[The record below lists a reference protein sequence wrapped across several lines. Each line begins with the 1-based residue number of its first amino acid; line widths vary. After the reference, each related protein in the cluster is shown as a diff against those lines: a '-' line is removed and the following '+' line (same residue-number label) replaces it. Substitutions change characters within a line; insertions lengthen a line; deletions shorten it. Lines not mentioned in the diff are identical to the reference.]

1 MRIEPYV
8 PTSLLAANLSVLP
21 ASKEK
26 KYPAVGS
33 WKTYQ
38 ERLPSE
44 HEVETWFANQH
55 DALCLV
61 CGKVSGNLEVIDFDH
76 GGELFESWKAQ
87 VPPEILDRLLIEK
100 TPSGGYHVA
109 YRSEKEICGSL
120 KLAEGIRE
128 TGKYQTLIETRGEGG
143 LFLCAP
149 SRDYTLIQG
158 DYAQLPVLTAK
169 ERDTILQAAYDMD
182 ERPNHSK
189 TPANV
194 TPAAPGQN
202 TTYTAFGNSSFEIL
216 PGEDYNAKADSR
228 DLLIRHGWQSMGVQP
243 DGSEYFRRPD
253 KITGGHSASY
263 KDKVLYVF
271 SSNAYPFEAQ
281 KGYSPFHVYALL
293 EHKGDFTEA
302 AATLI
307 EKGYGKEVKLPEVDL
322 SEFFENLNKDLAKA
336 EAAAE
341 TAEPVNPTTGVAVPA
356 EPPKAE
362 KHFFTASELMGEYKE
377 MKEELIQGLL
387 RREEVMNVVAAPKT
401 GKSWLVMQLALALAS
416 GGYCFGRKCTK
427 TRVLLVDNELH
438 KETLSCRLRRVA
450 DAMGIGSNST
460 YLNDLVVFPQ
470 RGCGAA
476 KDMLSLRNLLE
487 PYDGEPFGV
496 VILDALYKA
505 LPKDVDEN
513 SNGQITAIYN
523 LLDGYAHAM
532 KAAFILVHHTS
543 KGNQANKSV
552 TDLGS
557 GAGAQSR
564 APDTHLTL
572 RRHQDDGVVSV
583 YSCVRSFPPVDPF
596 CLRKSDTN
604 IWVPA
609 PECNPEALDGKDVAA
624 EGRSKKRR
632 LTVDAVVD
640 AITNNIDTLQLPQ
653 SKTRLVE
660 LVRDKTD
667 CSKAKAEAALDMLC
681 ELELLEVRNGD
692 PAKHQQAMKCYYFG
706 PESDLYVPPEQP
718 QTEAEPETDGEN
730 ESQEE
735 ESESVNDEEEDAPES
750 EFDADL
756 SLEE

>member
-1 MRIEPYV
+1 MKIEPCV

-38 ERLPSE
+38 ERLPTE
-44 HEVETWFANQH
+44 FEVETWFANQH

-76 GGELFESWKAQ
+76 GGELFESWKSKIPA
-87 VPPEILDRLLIEK
+87 EILSRVLIEK

-158 DYAQLPVLTAK
+158 NYARLPVLTAK

-228 DLLIRHGWQSMGVQP
+228 DILIRHGWQSMGVQP

-253 KITGGHSASY
+253 KTTGGHSASY

-302 AATLI
+302 AAALI
-307 EKGYGKEVKLPEVDL
+307 EKGYGKEVELPEVDL
-322 SEFFENLNKDLAKA
+322 SAFFENLGKKKPEDDGGTTAVA
-336 EAAAE
+336 TAE
-341 TAEPVNPTTGVAVPA
+341 TAVPTET
-356 EPPKAE
+356 PPPE
-362 KHFFTASELMGEYKE
+362 KHFFTASELMDEYKE
-377 MKEELIQGLL
+377 MKEPLIDGLL

-401 GKSWLVMQLALALAS
+401 GKSWLVMQLALALVS
-416 GGYCFGRKCTK
+416 GDYCFGRKCTK

-450 DAMGIGSNST
+450 DAMGIRLTSSC
-460 YLNDLVVFPQ
+460 LNDLVIFPQ

-476 KDMLSLRNLLE
+476 KDMHSLRSLLE
-487 PYDGEPFGV
+487 KYEGEPFGV

-523 LLDGYAHAM
+523 LLDSYAHNM

-572 RRHQDDGVVSV
+572 RRHQDDNVVSV
-583 YSCVRSFPPVDPF
+583 YCCVRSFPPVDPF
-596 CLRKSDTN
+596 CLRKSDTSVW
-604 IWVPA
+604 IPA
-609 PECNPEALDGKDVAA
+609 PECNPEAMDGKDVAA

-632 LTVDAVVD
+632 LTVDAVVG
-640 AITNNIDTLQLPQ
+640 AITDNIDTLQLPQ

-706 PESDLYVPPEQP
+706 PESDQYVPPAPP
-718 QTEAEPETDGEN
+718 QDESEPEAEIVEN
-730 ESQEE
+730 NEQKTVSC
-735 ESESVNDEEEDAPES
+735 DEPSEEDAPES